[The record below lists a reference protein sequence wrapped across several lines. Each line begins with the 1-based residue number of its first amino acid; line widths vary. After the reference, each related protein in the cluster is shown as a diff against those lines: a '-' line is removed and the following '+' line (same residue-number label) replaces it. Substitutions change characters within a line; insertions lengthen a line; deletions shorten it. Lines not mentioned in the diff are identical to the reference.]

1 MLWKGRISTNSQGS
15 TSKTM
20 ALDDSSS
27 SGMSVLELLLA
38 ITMLMVFTG
47 VVAVVMEV
55 TLRFMG
61 EVECPM
67 DVSGVRICN
76 DETTEDVANGV
87 LIDRQRIEV
96 LFDQLEHVLVQPGI
110 HRSRIDSISGPL
122 GSSPVDVCTPAAST
136 SVWASNDKVP
146 ALPVLTFPRGYHI
159 CVENRA
165 SRGIDGESSDPTNTS
180 ATPGLYVL
188 QALLTQLSAA
198 STPLRRLTC
207 RPRPF
212 CRTNNATPLV
222 GNSSLVDTVSWV
234 RQPICAPSAI
244 QASSVA
250 GIQRVWALCRS
261 IRPRCDL
268 SQPHQS
274 GPAAG
279 GCSRTRR
286 PGDPH

>member
-1 MLWKGRISTNSQGS
+1 
-15 TSKTM
+15 M

-96 LFDQLEHVLVQPGI
+96 LFDQLEQVLVQPGI

-159 CVENRA
+159 CLWRTGLREASMENLL
-165 SRGIDGESSDPTNTS
+165 DPTNTS

-188 QALLTQLSAA
+188 QALPTQLSAA
-198 STPLRRLTC
+198 SMPLRRLIC

-212 CRTNNATPLV
+212 C
-222 GNSSLVDTVSWV
+222 
-234 RQPICAPSAI
+234 
-244 QASSVA
+244 
-250 GIQRVWALCRS
+250 
-261 IRPRCDL
+261 
-268 SQPHQS
+268 
-274 GPAAG
+274 
-279 GCSRTRR
+279 
-286 PGDPH
+286 